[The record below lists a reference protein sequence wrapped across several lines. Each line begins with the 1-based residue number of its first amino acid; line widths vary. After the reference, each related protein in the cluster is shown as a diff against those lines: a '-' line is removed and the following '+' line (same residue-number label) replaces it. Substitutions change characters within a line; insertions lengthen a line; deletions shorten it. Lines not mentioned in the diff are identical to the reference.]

1 MKINMLSENYI
12 NFERAFYP
20 LYDTKPLYSLVRDI
34 ADSMTRNDKHYFR
47 LPASCSKD
55 GKDHYFYFKIGFC
68 QVDHLDVYEFD
79 RWE

>member
-20 LYDTKPLYSLVRDI
+20 LYDTKPLFSLVEDI
-34 ADSMTRNDKHYFR
+34 ANSMAKSDKLYFR
-47 LPASCSKD
+47 LPAKQSKD
-55 GKDHYFYFKIGFC
+55 GRDHYFYFTVGFC
-68 QVDHLDVYEFD
+68 RVDRVEVYEFD